1 MFICHIT
8 LQVEK
13 PSRKSTFLPH
23 FRVPPCLFLEYL
35 FSFSINKDLEGME
48 LIHLY
53 RKGSFQKL
61 FDFPGRGQHIKY
73 FDLKTIKSKDFFVTI
88 ETSKVVTPSETKG
101 E

>member
-1 MFICHIT
+1 
-8 LQVEK
+8 
-13 PSRKSTFLPH
+13 
-23 FRVPPCLFLEYL
+23 
-35 FSFSINKDLEGME
+35 ME

-53 RKGSFQKL
+53 RKGSFQKH

-88 ETSKVVTPSETKG
+88 ETSKVVAPSETKG